1 MEQRVVLVTGASSG
15 IGHACARQLAERG
28 FRVFGTSR
36 MAGPKEGP
44 VRMLRM
50 DVTDD
55 ASVLQGVDAILQ
67 SEGRLDIVVN
77 NAGIAVAGPLE
88 STSLDE
94 ARRLLDVN
102 LLGVFR
108 VCRAVLPWM
117 RRQGGGFLVDISSIG
132 GLIGIPYQP
141 FYSASK
147 FALEGLSESLRL
159 EARPF
164 GVRVVLIEPG
174 DTRTPITRH
183 RTVAA
188 DAATNRLYP
197 AFPAALERMASD
209 EQQGPGPERVARL
222 LCRIVNHPR
231 PRLRYTTGPP
241 AQRAAVWLKRLM
253 PYTLLEY
260 GMRRYYGLK
269 H

>member
-67 SEGRLDIVVN
+67 SEG
-77 NAGIAVAGPLE
+77 
-88 STSLDE
+88 
-94 ARRLLDVN
+94 RLLDVN